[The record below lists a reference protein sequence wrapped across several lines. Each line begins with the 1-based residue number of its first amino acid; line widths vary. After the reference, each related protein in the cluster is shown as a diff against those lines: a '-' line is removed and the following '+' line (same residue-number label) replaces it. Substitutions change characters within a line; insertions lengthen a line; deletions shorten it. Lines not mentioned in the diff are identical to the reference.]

1 MPSSSDTPLA
11 SATGTDVSPDDS
23 YCIALQPICDA
34 DFQHVGDELLYR
46 ASASDASATVSD
58 PLLATA
64 RASSMAIYEIGLDKL
79 IGDRLLFL
87 KVSREWLERPELLP
101 FPADNVV
108 IEVLDDG
115 TPLDDLSN
123 ALALIKQ
130 RGYRL
135 ALDATA
141 VLQGDVDTLS
151 GMADIIKLRLDEGID
166 PARLA
171 AFRDAGCQLLAQRL
185 ETRDDVETARQAGCA
200 LLQGFFFAQP
210 SNVAPPTASRRSNP
224 SIQIKLIRELYR
236 DMVNIDRLA
245 DMIAQ
250 DPHLY
255 LIVIKR
261 GNSSYYAQSGG
272 GGSLRRS
279 LQVLGINELRTLVA
293 TVMLAQNGPV
303 SRLTL
308 KHALTRATMCKHLAA
323 PFPQL
328 DPEDAFTTGLFSLM
342 DTMLGVDML
351 DLLNEVELSAAITA
365 AIGDGSGQLGAILI
379 IARDYQ
385 SFIALDE
392 AGQAGQTLPANA
404 QLRAAYLNAVQ
415 ETQALM
421 NSLQES

>member
-1 MPSSSDTPLA
+1 MPLTSDTSQA
-11 SATGTDVSPDDS
+11 SADARADDGYS
-23 YCIALQPICDA
+23 IALQPICDA

-46 ASASDASATVSD
+46 ASASDAQAAVSD

-101 FPADNVV
+101 FPANNVV

-115 TPLDDLSN
+115 TPLDDLAG

-135 ALDATA
+135 ALDASA
-141 VLQGDVDTLS
+141 VLQGDVETLS
-151 GMADIIKLRLDEGID
+151 RMADIIKLRVDEGID
-166 PARLA
+166 SAQLEI
-171 AFRDAGCQLLAQRL
+171 FRDAGCQLLAQRL
-185 ETRDDVETARQAGCA
+185 ETRDDVEAAGKAGCA

-210 SNVAPPTASRRSNP
+210 SNVAPPTANRRSNP

-236 DMVNIDRLA
+236 EMVNIDRLA

-261 GNSSYYAQSGG
+261 ANSSYYAQTGG
-272 GGSLRRS
+272 SSLRRS
-279 LQVLGINELRTLVA
+279 LHVLGINELRTLVA

-308 KHALTRATMCKHLAA
+308 KHALTRATMCKRLAE
-323 PFPQL
+323 PFSRL

-342 DTMLGVDML
+342 DNMLGVDMA
-351 DLLNEVELSAAITA
+351 DLLAEVELNATISTAISA
-365 AIGDGSGQLGAILI
+365 GSGQLGAILT

-385 SFIALDE
+385 AFVALDDVE
-392 AGQAGQTLPANA
+392 QARQAIPPNA
-404 QLRAAYLNAVQ
+404 QLRAAYLGAVQ

-421 NSLQES
+421 SSLQEDG

>member
-1 MPSSSDTPLA
+1 MLSSSDTPPISA
-11 SATGTDVSPDDS
+11 SGANSDDG

-46 ASASDASATVSD
+46 ASASDAQTSVGD

-101 FPADNVV
+101 FPSDNVV

-115 TPLDDLSN
+115 TLLDDLME
-123 ALALIKQ
+123 ALVLIKQ

-135 ALDATA
+135 ALDASA
-141 VLQGDVDTLS
+141 VLQGDVAALS
-151 GMADIIKLRLDEGID
+151 SLADIIKLRLDDAI
-166 PARLA
+166 PAAQLEAFGA
-171 AFRDAGCQLLAQRL
+171 ADCQLLAQRL
-185 ETRDDVETARQAGCA
+185 ETREDVETAKQAGCT

-236 DMVNIDRLA
+236 EMVNIDRLA

-261 GNSSYYAQSGG
+261 ANSSYYAQSGG
-272 GGSLRRS
+272 SSLRRS

-323 PFPQL
+323 PFSQL
-328 DPEDAFTTGLFSLM
+328 DAEDAFTTGLFSLM
-342 DTMLGVDML
+342 DTMLGVDMA
-351 DLLNEVELSAAITA
+351 DLLAEVELNAAITA
-365 AIGDGSGQLGAILI
+365 AIRDGSGQLGAILT

-385 SFIALDE
+385 AFDALDE
-392 AGQAGQTLPANA
+392 SEQARQALPPNA
-404 QLRAAYLNAVQ
+404 QLRAAYLGAVQ

-421 NSLQES
+421 NSLQDDS

>member
-11 SATGTDVSPDDS
+11 SATGADDG

-101 FPADNVV
+101 FPANNVV

-115 TPLDDLSN
+115 TPLNDLSD

-135 ALDATA
+135 ALDAA
-141 VLQGDVDTLS
+141 AILQGDVDTFS

-185 ETRDDVETARQAGCA
+185 ETRDDVETARQAGCT

-236 DMVNIDRLA
+236 DMVNIERLA

-261 GNSSYYAQSGG
+261 ANSSYYAQSG

-328 DPEDAFTTGLFSLM
+328 DPEDVFTTGLFSLM
-342 DTMLGVDML
+342 DTMLGVEMA
-351 DLLNEVELSAAITA
+351 DLLAEVELNAAITA
-365 AIGDGSGQLGAILI
+365 AIRDGSGQLGAILT

-385 SFIALDE
+385 AFIAFDE
-392 AGQAGQTLPANA
+392 SEQARQAAPPNT
-404 QLRAAYLNAVQ
+404 QLRTAYLAAVQ

-421 NSLQES
+421 SSLQDG

>member
-1 MPSSSDTPLA
+1 MPSRSDTPLA
-11 SATGTDVSPDDS
+11 NAIASDDLAEDS
-23 YCIALQPICDA
+23 YCIALQPVCDA
-34 DFQHVGDELLYR
+34 DLHHIGDELLYR
-46 ASASDASATVSD
+46 ASASDDSATITD

-79 IGDRLLFL
+79 IGERLLFL

-101 FPADNVV
+101 FPANNVV

-115 TPLDDLSN
+115 TPLNDLTN
-123 ALALIKQ
+123 ALAQIKQ
-130 RGYRL
+130 RGYQL
-135 ALDATA
+135 ALDASA
-141 VLQGDVDTLS
+141 VLQGDIETLS
-151 GMADIIKLRLDEGID
+151 GIADIIKFRLDEGITSE
-166 PARLA
+166 RLD
-171 AFRDAGCQLLAQRL
+171 AFRSADCQLLAQRL
-185 ETRDDVETARQAGCA
+185 ETRDQIDAARRAGCS

-236 DMVNIDRLA
+236 EMVNTERLA

-261 GNSSYYAQSGG
+261 ANSSYYAQTGG
-272 GGSLRRS
+272 SSLRRS
-279 LQVLGINELRTLVA
+279 LHVLGINELRTLVA

-303 SRLTL
+303 SRLAL

-342 DTMLGVDML
+342 DTMLGIGMSALL
-351 DLLNEVELSAAITA
+351 DEVELSDSINAAIR
-365 AIGDGSGQLGAILI
+365 DGSGQLGAILT

-385 SFIALDE
+385 AFVALDAE
-392 AGQAGQTLPANA
+392 DSGMPPNA
-404 QLRAAYLNAVQ
+404 QLRTAYLGALQ

-421 NSLQES
+421 SSLQEE